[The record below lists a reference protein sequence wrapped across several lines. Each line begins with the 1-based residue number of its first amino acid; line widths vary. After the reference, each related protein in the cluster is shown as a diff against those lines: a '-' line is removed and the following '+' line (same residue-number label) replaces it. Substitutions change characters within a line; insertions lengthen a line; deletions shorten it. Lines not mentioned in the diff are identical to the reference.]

1 MELLNEYG
9 AKCAILGNSLL
20 KAIAFISYS
29 SNNNKAFYDG
39 AERLSTDLLDC
50 IERGEKM
57 IAIPLNFLTKE
68 EAHSNMLIY
77 RPDEK
82 TIERFEPHG
91 QKFYGYEKDQD
102 EIINKTLKTMFE
114 KKMKPYLKKYTPKYI
129 PANEVCPVDKGFQY
143 LEPQIKGLEQEG
155 GGFCNLWSLFFL
167 ELIFLNPNISTKE
180 VLQKALD
187 ISKEDPQYLKNVI
200 RGYVKKTEKT
210 IDKFMKR
217 IKETDGFNYKDYRTS
232 NKSIYLEKKTNITDE
247 LLKYYLSIGSKN
259 TQLDLY
265 DEDKKKNMNKKDY
278 YDEFEELKSIFNKL
292 YLYIEKKPIED
303 LNKLIKKLN
312 PKMPFKYTKSNE
324 DMGHK
329 YILELVN
336 YKPSN
341 ENEIYKYFK
350 RLEKN
355 KN

>member
-1 MELLNEYG
+1 MELLNEYD
-9 AKCAILGNSLL
+9 AKCAILGNRELL
-20 KAIAFISYS
+20 RTIEFISYS
-29 SNNNKAFYDG
+29 SKNNKAFYDG
-39 AERLSTDLLDC
+39 AEGLSKDLLDC
-50 IERGEKM
+50 IERGVKM

-129 PANEVCPVDKGFQY
+129 PANEVCPVEKGFQY

-187 ISKEDPQYLKNVI
+187 ISREDPQYLKNVI

-232 NKSIYLEKKTNITDE
+232 KKSIYLEKKTNIADE

-265 DEDKKKNMNKKDY
+265 DEYKKTNRKGKTFYEEIDELKKKYSNIYNY
-278 YDEFEELKSIFNKL
+278 IALKSIDDLNNVMKKL
-292 YLYIEKKPIED
+292 FGIKPMYKKGNEELAIHYILRMVEYKPEIEKKIY
-303 LNKLIKKLN
+303 KLI
-312 PKMPFKYTKSNE
+312 
-324 DMGHK
+324 
-329 YILELVN
+329 
-336 YKPSN
+336 
-341 ENEIYKYFK
+341 
-350 RLEKN
+350 
-355 KN
+355 

>member
-1 MELLNEYG
+1 M
-9 AKCAILGNSLL
+9 
-20 KAIAFISYS
+20 
-29 SNNNKAFYDG
+29 
-39 AERLSTDLLDC
+39 
-50 IERGEKM
+50 
-57 IAIPLNFLTKE
+57 
-68 EAHSNMLIY
+68 
-77 RPDEK
+77 
-82 TIERFEPHG
+82 
-91 QKFYGYEKDQD
+91 
-102 EIINKTLKTMFE
+102 NKTVLNLSWQDVENACIDLSHKIMMD
-114 KKMKPYLKKYTPKYI
+114 KNHKPDIVIPVLWGGII
-129 PANEVCPVDKGFQY
+129 PARIMIDIMNIKGFQY

-167 ELIFLNPNISTKE
+167 ELIFLNPNLSTKE

-187 ISKEDPQYLKNVI
+187 ISREDPQYLKNVI

-232 NKSIYLEKKTNITDE
+232 NKSIYLEKKTNVTDE

-259 TQLDLY
+259 TQFDLY
-265 DEDKKKNMNKKDY
+265 DEYKKENMNKKDY

-303 LNKLIKKLN
+303 LNKLIKKLY

-329 YILELVN
+329 YILQLVN
-336 YKPSN
+336 HKPSR
-341 ENEIYKYFK
+341 ENEIYKYLK
-350 RLEKN
+350 RIEK